1 MFMKRTIYIINAILF
16 MGCCLLVSTTTPDV
30 KDIDVNNKIT
40 YVNSDAITKEEVI
53 EVAPVEIV
61 EEVEEEPEVV
71 EEEVQE
77 EVVEE
82 EPKEEVV
89 VGKDEVIED
98 NTPIDSKP
106 SEEVYVP
113 SITVGSTFKGTMS
126 GYGSDIGNYTASG
139 HYIGDSIYYPD
150 STYGDIRILAGDK
163 SIPFGTVIEVS
174 NSNAGSFIGIVLD
187 TGRNIGFDRLYDFD
201 LLFETSKEALN
212 YGVSRNVSFKILRV
226 GY

>member
-1 MFMKRTIYIINAILF
+1 MKRTIYIINAILF

-150 STYGDIRILAGDK
+150 STYGDIRILAGDR

-174 NSNAGSFIGIVLD
+174 NSKVGNFKAIVLD
-187 TGRNIGFDRLYDFD
+187 RGGNIGFDRLYDFD
-201 LLFETSKEALN
+201 LLFETSKEAISYGSSLN
-212 YGVSRNVSFKILRV
+212 ATFKILRV

>member
-1 MFMKRTIYIINAILF
+1 MKRTIYIINAILF

-40 YVNSDAITKEEVI
+40 YVNSDAIKKEEEI
-53 EVAPVEIV
+53 EVAPVEVI
-61 EEVEEEPEVV
+61 EEVV
-71 EEEVQE
+71 EEEPVEEESLQE
-77 EVVEE
+77 KVIEE

-106 SEEVYVP
+106 DEEVYVP
-113 SITVGSTFKGTMS
+113 SITVGSVFTGTMS
-126 GYGSDIGNYTASG
+126 GYGSDIGSLTASG
-139 HYIGDSIYYPD
+139 HYIGDSIYYSD
-150 STYGDIRILAGDK
+150 STYGNIRILAGDR
-163 SIPFGTVIEVS
+163 SIPFGTVIRVS

-201 LLFETSKEALN
+201 LLFETSKEAIN
-212 YGVSRNVSFKILRV
+212 YGVSKNVTFEILRV

>member
-1 MFMKRTIYIINAILF
+1 MKRTIYIINAILF

-82 EPKEEVV
+82 ELKEEVV

-150 STYGDIRILAGDK
+150 STYGNIRILAGDS
-163 SIPFGTVIEVS
+163 SIPMGTVIEVS
-174 NSNAGSFIGIVLD
+174 NSNAGNFTGIVLD
-187 TGRNIGFDRLYDFD
+187 TGRNIGFGKIYDFD
-201 LLFETSKEALN
+201 LLFETSREALN

>member
-1 MFMKRTIYIINAILF
+1 MKRTIYIINAILF

-40 YVNSDAITKEEVI
+40 YVNSDAIKKEEVI
-53 EVAPVEIV
+53 EVAPVE
-61 EEVEEEPEVV
+61 VV
-71 EEEVQE
+71 E

-82 EPKEEVV
+82 EPIVEAIQEEIKEEPKDEVV
-89 VGKDEVIED
+89 VGKDEIIED
-98 NTPIDSKP
+98 NTPIDSEP
-106 SEEVYVP
+106 NEDICIP
-113 SITVGSTFKGTMS
+113 SIAVGSTFTGTMS
-126 GYGSDIGNYTASG
+126 GYGADIGNYTASG

-150 STYGDIRILAGDK
+150 STYGNIRILAGDR
-163 SIPFGTVIEVS
+163 SIPFGTVIRVS

-201 LLFETSKEALN
+201 LLFETSKEAIN
-212 YGVSRNVSFKILRV
+212 YGVSKDVTFEILRV

>member
-1 MFMKRTIYIINAILF
+1 MKRTIYIINAILF

-40 YVNSDAITKEEVI
+40 YVNSDAIKKEEEI
-53 EVAPVEIV
+53 EVAPVEVI
-61 EEVEEEPEVV
+61 EEVV
-71 EEEVQE
+71 EEEPVEEESLQE
-77 EVVEE
+77 KVIEE

-98 NTPIDSKP
+98 NTPIDS
-106 SEEVYVP
+106 SSDEEVYIP
-113 SITVGSTFKGTMS
+113 SITVGSVFTGTMS
-126 GYGSDIGNYTASG
+126 GYGSDIGSLTASG
-139 HYIGDSIYYPD
+139 HYIGDSIYYSD
-150 STYGDIRILAGDK
+150 STYGNIRILAGDR
-163 SIPFGTVIEVS
+163 SIPFGTVIRVS

-201 LLFETSKEALN
+201 LLFETSKEAIK
-212 YGVSRNVSFKILRV
+212 YGVSKNVTFEILRV

>member
-1 MFMKRTIYIINAILF
+1 MKKTIYIINAILF

-40 YVNSDAITKEEVI
+40 YVNSDAITKEEVV

-61 EEVEEEPEVV
+61 EEVEEKPEVV

-77 EVVEE
+77 KVVEE

-106 SEEVYVP
+106 SEEVYIP
-113 SITVGSTFKGTMS
+113 SITVGSVFTGTMS
-126 GYGSDIGNYTASG
+126 GYGSDIGSLTASG
-139 HYIGDSIYYPD
+139 HYIGDSIYYSD
-150 STYGDIRILAGDK
+150 STYGNIRILAGDGD
-163 SIPFGTVIEVS
+163 IPFGTVIEVS

-201 LLFETSKEALN
+201 LLFETSKEAIK
-212 YGVSRNVSFKILRV
+212 YGVSKNVTFKILRV

>member
-1 MFMKRTIYIINAILF
+1 MKRTIYIINAILF

-61 EEVEEEPEVV
+61 EEEPEVV

-82 EPKEEVV
+82 EPKEEVI
-89 VGKDEVIED
+89 VGKDEIIED

-106 SEEVYVP
+106 NEEVYIP
-113 SITVGSTFKGTMS
+113 SITVGSTFTGTMS
-126 GYGSDIGNYTASG
+126 GYGADIGNYTASG
-139 HYIGDSIYYPD
+139 HYIGDSIYYLD
-150 STYGDIRILAGDK
+150 SIYGNIRILAGDGD
-163 SIPFGTVIEVS
+163 IPFGTVIEVS

-187 TGRNIGFDRLYDFD
+187 TGRNIGFGKIYDFD
-201 LLFETSKEALN
+201 LLFETSREALN

>member
-1 MFMKRTIYIINAILF
+1 MKRTIYIINAILF
-16 MGCCLLVSTTTPDV
+16 MGCCLLVSTTTPNV

-150 STYGDIRILAGDK
+150 STYGNIRILAGDGD
-163 SIPFGTVIEVS
+163 IPFGTVIEVS

-187 TGRNIGFDRLYDFD
+187 TGRNIGFGKIYDFD
-201 LLFETSKEALN
+201 LLFETSREALN

>member
-1 MFMKRTIYIINAILF
+1 MKRTIYIINAILF

-89 VGKDEVIED
+89 VGKDEIIED

-106 SEEVYVP
+106 NEEVYIP

-187 TGRNIGFDRLYDFD
+187 TGRNIGFGKIYDFD

>member
-1 MFMKRTIYIINAILF
+1 MKRTIYIINAILF

-61 EEVEEEPEVV
+61 EEEPEVV

-82 EPKEEVV
+82 EPKEEVI
-89 VGKDEVIED
+89 VGKDEIIED
-98 NTPIDSKP
+98 NTPVDSSP
-106 SEEVYVP
+106 DEEVYIP
-113 SITVGSTFKGTMS
+113 SITVGSIFTGTMS
-126 GYGSDIGNYTASG
+126 GYGSDIGSLTASG

-150 STYGDIRILAGDK
+150 STYGNIRILAGDR

-174 NSNAGSFIGIVLD
+174 NSNAGSFMGIVLD
-187 TGRNIGFDRLYDFD
+187 TGRNIGFGKIYDFD
-201 LLFETSKEALN
+201 LLFETSREALN

>member
-1 MFMKRTIYIINAILF
+1 MKRTIYIINAILF

-89 VGKDEVIED
+89 VGKDEVIEN

-106 SEEVYVP
+106 DEEVYIP
-113 SITVGSTFKGTMS
+113 SITVGSTFTGTMS
-126 GYGSDIGNYTASG
+126 GYGADIGNYTASG

-150 STYGDIRILAGDK
+150 STYGDIRILAGDR

-174 NSNAGSFIGIVLD
+174 NSNVGSFIGIVLD
-187 TGRNIGFDRLYDFD
+187 TGRNIGFDKLYDFD
-201 LLFETSKEALN
+201 VLFETSREALN
-212 YGVSRNVSFKILRV
+212 YGVSKNVSFKILRV

>member
-1 MFMKRTIYIINAILF
+1 MKRTIYIINAILF

-30 KDIDVNNKIT
+30 KGIDVNNKIT

-89 VGKDEVIED
+89 VGKDEIIED
-98 NTPIDSKP
+98 NTPIDSSP
-106 SEEVYVP
+106 DEEVYIP
-113 SITVGSTFKGTMS
+113 SITVGSIFTGTMS
-126 GYGSDIGNYTASG
+126 GYGSDIGSLTASG

-150 STYGDIRILAGDK
+150 STYGNIRILAGDR

-174 NSNAGSFIGIVLD
+174 NSNAGSFMGIVLD
-187 TGRNIGFDRLYDFD
+187 TGRNIGFGKIYDFD
-201 LLFETSKEALN
+201 LLFETSREALN

>member
-1 MFMKRTIYIINAILF
+1 MKRTIYIINAILF

-40 YVNSDAITKEEVI
+40 YVNSDAIKKEEVI
-53 EVAPVEIV
+53 EVVPLEVIPEV
-61 EEVEEEPEVV
+61 VEEEPVV
-71 EEEVQE
+71 EEVQE

-82 EPKEEVV
+82 KPKEDVV

-106 SEEVYVP
+106 NEEVYIP
-113 SITVGSTFKGTMS
+113 SITVGSTFTGTMS
-126 GYGSDIGNYTASG
+126 GYGSDVEGTGYTYSG
-139 HYIGDSIYYPD
+139 YYIRDTIYYND
-150 STYGDIRILAGDK
+150 STYGQLRILAGDK
-163 SIPFGTVIEVS
+163 SIPMGTVIEVS
-174 NSNAGSFIGIVLD
+174 NSNAGSFTGIVLD

-201 LLFETSKEALN
+201 LLYKTSREAIN
-212 YGVSRNVSFKILRV
+212 NGVSKNVSFKILRV